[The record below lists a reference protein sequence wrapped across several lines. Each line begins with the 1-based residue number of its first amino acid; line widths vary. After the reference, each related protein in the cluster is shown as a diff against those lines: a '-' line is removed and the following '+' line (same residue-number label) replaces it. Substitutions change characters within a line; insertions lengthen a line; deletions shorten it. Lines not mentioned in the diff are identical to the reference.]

1 MKSLSYFILCL
12 YLFFASVSPT
22 SAASAKSPPVE
33 NDRIL
38 MGVAFSALN
47 ELHIIGADID
57 NDEHLRWAVWSQ
69 KSAQGMMVKL
79 ALLKNTATGPVVMY
93 TLERKDAYEPD
104 IKRIINWRYGKHP
117 VLALTYHY
125 GAAAEQVELYGLA
138 YNNQPVRLDQR
149 SGEVIGWGISS
160 GGEALLGIYTKPEG
174 RLKPTWYRWQE
185 ESHALV
191 QTTNPAE

>member
-1 MKSLSYFILCL
+1 MKSLSYLILCV
-12 YLFFASVSPT
+12 YLFFVSVLPT
-22 SAASAKSPPVE
+22 NSEPVKSAPVE
-33 NDRIL
+33 NNRIL
-38 MGVAFSALN
+38 VGVAFSALN
-47 ELHIIGADID
+47 ELHITGVDAADKQ
-57 NDEHLRWAVWSQ
+57 LRWAAWSQ

-79 ALLKNTATGPVVMY
+79 ALLKNTATGPVVTY

-104 IKRIINWRYGKHP
+104 IKRIFNWRYGKHP

-138 YNNQPVRLDQR
+138 HNDQPVRLDQR
-149 SGEVIGWGISS
+149 SGEVVGWGISS

-174 RLKPTWYRWQE
+174 RLTPTWYRWQE
-185 ESHALV
+185 QSHALV

>member
-1 MKSLSYFILCL
+1 MKSFSYFILCL
-12 YLFFASVSPT
+12 YLFSASVSPAN
-22 SAASAKSPPVE
+22 AASVKSLPAE
-33 NDRIL
+33 SGRIL

-47 ELHIIGADID
+47 ELHIIGVDAA
-57 NDEHLRWAVWSQ
+57 DEHLRWAVWSQ

-117 VLALTYHY
+117 VLALTYHQ
-125 GAAAEQVELYGLA
+125 GAAAEQVELYGVA

-149 SGEVIGWGISS
+149 SGEVVGWSISS

-174 RLKPTWYRWQE
+174 RLKPTWYRWHE
-185 ESHALV
+185 ESHTLV